1 MKTVIVVFSDPQS
14 GTQEALGRVV
24 NALFLA
30 YELKEKNRDFD
41 LVFQGTGVR
50 WPAELVKPE
59 HPGHALY
66 EAVLDHIVACG
77 GCTDVFG
84 AGAGLAPTGIELV
97 RDKTIPGTTGVL
109 DLSRH
114 LDAGH
119 TLVTF

>member
-66 EAVLDHIVACG
+66 EAVLDHIVACA
-77 GCTDVFG
+77 V
-84 AGAGLAPTGIELV
+84 APTCLV
-97 RDKTIPGTTGVL
+97 RAQAWHPPALRWCATRPSLAHRRAGSVAPPGRGPHL
-109 DLSRH
+109 GDL
-114 LDAGH
+114 
-119 TLVTF
+119 

>member
-1 MKTVIVVFSDPQS
+1 MKTVIVVFSDPKS
-14 GTQEALGRVV
+14 GSEEALGRVF

-30 YELKEKNRDFD
+30 YELKDKGQEFD

-50 WPAELVKPE
+50 WPAELAKND
-59 HPGHALY
+59 HPAHALY

-77 GCTDVFG
+77 GCADVFG
-84 AGAGLAPTGIELV
+84 AGAGLAPTGIALV

-114 LDAGH
+114 LDAGNR
-119 TLVTF
+119 LVTF

>member
-66 EAVLDHIVACG
+66 EAVLDHIVVCG
-77 GCTDVFG
+77 GCADVFG
-84 AGAGLAPTGIELV
+84 AGAGLAPTGIALV

>member
-77 GCTDVFG
+77 GCSDVFG

>member
-14 GTQEALGRVV
+14 GTQEALGRVL

-77 GCTDVFG
+77 GCADVFG
-84 AGAGLAPTGIELV
+84 AGAGLAPIGIALV